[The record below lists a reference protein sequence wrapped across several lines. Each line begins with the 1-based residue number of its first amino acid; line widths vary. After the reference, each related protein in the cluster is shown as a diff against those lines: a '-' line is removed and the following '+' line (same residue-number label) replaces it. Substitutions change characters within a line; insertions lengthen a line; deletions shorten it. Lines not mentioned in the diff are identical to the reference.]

1 MRAGDAAL
9 ARLPGDVTPLVEG
22 DSSSV
27 RVDLRDL
34 EGVTVAISISFFC
47 RSNASRILPQNG
59 FQKRGYPP
67 FQSHVICLRDW
78 LNENKPTGLDNKNF

>member
-34 EGVTVAISISFFC
+34 EGVTVAISIFFLLPIQ
-47 RSNASRILPQNG
+47 RFTDFTAKWLPKAWLPAFSESRDLP
-59 FQKRGYPP
+59 K
-67 FQSHVICLRDW
+67 
-78 LNENKPTGLDNKNF
+78 GLVERK

>member
-27 RVDLRDL
+27 RVDLRDF
-34 EGVTVAISISFFC
+34 EGVTVAISIFSLFPIQRFTAFTAKWLPKAWLPAF
-47 RSNASRILPQNG
+47 SESRDLPKG
-59 FQKRGYPP
+59 LVER
-67 FQSHVICLRDW
+67 QSAYRF
-78 LNENKPTGLDNKNF
+78 G